1 MSKQRYGVFNV
12 RTAFDAGHCTM
23 RLCTDTVQV
32 CTKSWLWEKWTSG
45 SIVPGFLVGHPT
57 NWALPAPYKLFWWT
71 CQYGTAVHGS
81 IQIIWM
87 LNGTKYQLRPS
98 FCGEFC
104 SHSVTHD
111 TLVSPGGWVGCPSNT
126 LVSLVLMLGSGNSGN
141 RPYELLSP
149 ASWLNSCWN
158 RNSNTLG

>member
-1 MSKQRYGVFNV
+1 MCPNNGMVFFMCAQLLMQA
-12 RTAFDAGHCTM
+12 TAHWGS
-23 RLCTDTVQV
+23 VQ
-32 CTKSWLWEKWTSG
+32 TLYKSALKADSGKKTCG
-45 SIVPGFLVGHPT
+45 SIVPGFLVGHST

-71 CQYGTAVHGS
+71 CSWYYSNHMNAEWN
-81 IQIIWM
+81 QIPIK
-87 LNGTKYQLRPS
+87 TS
-98 FCGEFC
+98 CFCGEFC